1 MLDQAQNSV
10 EAVRRVSEYSFCP
23 GLAHVIAAHGLAGE
37 GYKNAIK
44 TQAAS

>member
-1 MLDQAQNSV
+1 MFDQAQTPSKPFGGC
-10 EAVRRVSEYSFCP
+10 SEYSFCP